1 MEIINNK
8 IEYVHEN
15 GGSKN
20 YYYVWTSRK
29 QTFQFKV
36 MDSIVLYQ
44 A

>member
-15 GGSKN
+15 GDSKN

-29 QTFQFKV
+29 QTFQFEV
-36 MDSIVLYQ
+36 MDEYDNK
-44 A
+44 